1 MEDDREI
8 FTLNSNT
15 VASNPGR
22 VKVKPLVLMRHDHKP
37 IFLLIS
43 LIASFAFAIDVSL
56 IWGGFSFLIFL
67 AINIF
72 YWRRKKEQF
81 THGNS
86 LGGLI
91 ISDKPKLVAVTTDL
105 SVGFGGSYPVVKII
119 HYKGKGKLHDRIG
132 TVALYQGSDDATN
145 HWDDF
150 FPVPVEYVNNNEI
163 ELKDVL
169 QSYSDE
175 SWEIL
180 QHRIQQINKPY
191 REGLF
196 KIYSDESN
204 W

>member
-22 VKVKPLVLMRHDHKP
+22 VKVMPLVLMKHFHTP
-37 IFLLIS
+37 ILLLIALLTS
-43 LIASFAFAIDVSL
+43 IAFALDVSL
-56 IWGGFSFLIFL
+56 IWGGFAFLIFL

-72 YWRRKKEQF
+72 YWRRKKEHF
-81 THGNS
+81 AHGDSN
-86 LGGLI
+86 GGII
-91 ISDKPKLVAVTTDL
+91 ISDKPKLIAVTTDL
-105 SVGFGGSYPVVKII
+105 SIGFGGKYPVVKII
-119 HYKGKGKLHDRIG
+119 SYKGKGKLNDRIS
-132 TVALYQGSDDATN
+132 TVALYQGSDNTTT

-150 FPVPVEYVNNNEI
+150 FPVPVEYVNNNQI

-169 QSYSDE
+169 QSYSNE

-180 QHRIQQINKPY
+180 QNRIQQINKPY

-196 KIYSDESN
+196 IIYSDDSN